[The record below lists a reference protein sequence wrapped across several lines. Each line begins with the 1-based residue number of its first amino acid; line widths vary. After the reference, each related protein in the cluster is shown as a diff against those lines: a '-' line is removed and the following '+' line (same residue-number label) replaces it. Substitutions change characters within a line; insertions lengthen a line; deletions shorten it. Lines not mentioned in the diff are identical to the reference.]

1 MGDDIER
8 RLADA
13 TARLHRYQS
22 TAARAE
28 ELAARCERMD
38 AEIAALRSAHA
49 IEEREVRRL
58 DGLSL
63 TRILLSL
70 RGAREDRL
78 ARERAE
84 ADAARYRVVQGQA
97 RLDAVTRELEAA
109 RAQLRRLSSA
119 QETYD
124 AVLDEKARLL
134 AGSDDPRGRRLVA
147 LAQEQGRLTEEARE
161 VTEASEAA
169 RTALDAL
176 ARLDRTL
183 GSASAWS
190 TYDTFLNGGLVG
202 SMIKHDRL
210 DQAARQ
216 AAHADRCLVVL
227 RTEVADVDGA
237 APLTGSVAVDG
248 LTRFVDVWFD
258 NIFTDLA
265 VRERIGR
272 AKQNVA
278 ASIAR
283 VRNLLAELE
292 GRSERTRQRLA
303 AIDTARVD
311 LLTGQ

>member
-1 MGDDIER
+1 MADDIER

-13 TARLHRYQS
+13 AAQLHRYQS
-22 TAARAE
+22 TTARAE
-28 ELAARCERMD
+28 ELAARCDQTEAD
-38 AEIAALRSAHA
+38 IAALRSAHA
-49 IEEREVRRL
+49 IEERDVRRV

-84 ADAARYRVVQGQA
+84 ADAARYRVVEAQA
-97 RLDAVTRELEAA
+97 RLDALRREHEAA
-109 RAQLRRLSSA
+109 RAESQRLSSA

-124 AVLDEKARLL
+124 AVLDEKAHHL

-161 VTEASEAA
+161 VAEASEAA
-169 RTALDAL
+169 RAALDAL
-176 ARLDRTL
+176 AGLDRTL

-190 TYDTFLNGGLVG
+190 TYDTFFNGGLVS

-210 DQAARQ
+210 DQAAQQ
-216 AAHADRCLVVL
+216 ATHADQCLVVL
-227 RTEVADVDGA
+227 QTELADVDGA
-237 APLTGSVAVDG
+237 RPLTASVAVDG

-258 NIFTDLA
+258 NIFTDFA
-265 VRERIGR
+265 VRDRIGR
-272 AKQNVA
+272 AKENVA

-283 VRNLLAELE
+283 VQTLLADLD
-292 GRSERTRQRLA
+292 GRADRARQRLA

-311 LLTGQ
+311 LLTRQ

>member
-13 TARLHRYQS
+13 AAQLHRYQS
-22 TAARAE
+22 TAARVE
-28 ELAARCERMD
+28 ELSARCAQTEAD
-38 AEIAALRSAHA
+38 IAALRSAHA
-49 IEEREVRRL
+49 IEERDVRRL

-84 ADAARYRVVQGQA
+84 ADAARYRVVEARA
-97 RLDAVTRELEAA
+97 RLDALTREHEAA
-109 RAQLRRLSSA
+109 RADLARLSSA

-124 AVLDEKARLL
+124 AVLDEKARYLT
-134 AGSDDPRGRRLVA
+134 GSDDPRGRRLVA
-147 LAQEQGRLTEEARE
+147 LAQERGRLTEEARE
-161 VTEASEAA
+161 VAEASEAA
-169 RTALDAL
+169 RTALGAL

-210 DQAARQ
+210 DQAAKE
-216 AAHADRCLVVL
+216 AAHADQCLVVL
-227 RTEVADVDGA
+227 RTELADVDGSG
-237 APLTGSVAVDG
+237 PLTASVAVDG

-258 NIFTDLA
+258 NIFTDFA
-265 VRERIGR
+265 VRDRIGR
-272 AKQNVA
+272 AKQRVA

-283 VRNLLAELE
+283 VQTLLAELG
-292 GRSERTRQRLA
+292 GRADRTQQRLA
-303 AIDTARVD
+303 AIDRARVD
-311 LLTGQ
+311 LLTHP